1 MSAVAGAVLTGVA
14 EVIERPERRSELA
27 RPAAVVLAVV
37 AGLGCVLLGV
47 ASVLAPATT
56 VASGAV
62 STDPPVTAGARP
74 VALMVPE
81 LGLELNHVV
90 ALGHVGGRRE
100 QPGTALGVGWFA
112 DGPVPGA
119 PGVAVFSGHAG
130 FGYSSGAFAHL
141 DTLKPGATIVVRD
154 ELGREARFT
163 VRSTALF
170 PAAEPDSTL
179 IAPEGTGPE
188 LRLITSD
195 GTNDDPALSG
205 PRYAVY
211 AVPA

>member
-1 MSAVAGAVLTGVA
+1 M
-14 EVIERPERRSELA
+14 IERPQRRSGLA

-56 VASGAV
+56 PAAGAASA
-62 STDPPVTAGARP
+62 DPPAPGGATP
-74 VALMVPE
+74 SALLIPE
-81 LGLELNHVV
+81 LGLELKHVV
-90 ALGHVGGRRE
+90 GLGHIGGRRE

-119 PGVAVFSGHAG
+119 PGVAVLSGHSG
-130 FGYSSGAFAHL
+130 FGNSAGAFARL

-154 ELGREARFT
+154 ERGHETRFT
-163 VRSTALF
+163 VRTTALF
-170 PAAEPDSTL
+170 PVAEPDSTL

-195 GTNDDPALSG
+195 GANDDPALGG
-205 PRYAVY
+205 PRVAIY

>member
-1 MSAVAGAVLTGVA
+1 MS
-14 EVIERPERRSELA
+14 ERPERRSELA

-47 ASVLAPATT
+47 AAVLAPATT
-56 VASGAV
+56 VTSGAA
-62 STDPPVTAGARP
+62 STDPSAPAGARP
-74 VALMVPE
+74 AALMVPE
-81 LGLELNHVV
+81 LGLALNHVV
-90 ALGHVGGRRE
+90 GLGHVGGRRE

-119 PGVAVFSGHAG
+119 PGVAVFSGHSG
-130 FGYSSGAFAHL
+130 FGYSAGAFARL
-141 DTLKPGATIVVRD
+141 DTLKPGDTILVRD
-154 ELGREARFT
+154 ERGREARFT
-163 VRSTALF
+163 VRTTALF

-195 GTNDDPALSG
+195 GTHDDPALSG
-205 PRYAVY
+205 PRVAIYA
-211 AVPA
+211 APA

>member
-1 MSAVAGAVLTGVA
+1 MR
-14 EVIERPERRSELA
+14 ERPERRSEFA

-47 ASVLAPATT
+47 ASVLGPATT
-56 VASGAV
+56 VASGAA
-62 STDPPVTAGARP
+62 SADPPAPAGARP
-74 VALMVPE
+74 AALMIPE
-81 LGLELNHVV
+81 LGLELNHVIG
-90 ALGHVGGRRE
+90 LGHIGGRRE
-100 QPGTALGVGWFA
+100 QPGTALGVGWFT

-130 FGYSSGAFAHL
+130 FGYSAGAFARL
-141 DTLKPGATIVVRD
+141 DTLKPGATITVRD
-154 ELGREARFT
+154 ERGREARFT

-179 IAPEGTGPE
+179 VAPEGTGPE

-195 GTNDDPALSG
+195 GTHDDPALSG
-205 PRYAVY
+205 PRVAIY